1 MKDLLETLTGSVTKR
16 SLVYVLCFAATGF
29 LLTLWQELSNFAPV
43 TSFFARGILR
53 WACLD
58 WPGVVLGRWYLESLL
73 LRAPVNA
80 AVYAALGW
88 LAGRAL
94 RRLPP
99 QAQDPRG
106 YQLTKRVVICFAVV
120 GSTIAA
126 WYYFF
131 LFVPVAGWSLL
142 GVELLEAAC
151 ISCKEGYPIGI
162 RDVGSW
168 IGTLLLWGPM
178 NASFFGMIG
187 WAVGRAFRRLPPT
200 EAVTTPPRAS
210 GRQR

>member
-1 MKDLLETLTGSVTKR
+1 MKDLLQTRTGGVTKR

-43 TSFFARGILR
+43 RSFFARGILEF
-53 WACLD
+53 ACLG
-58 WPGVVLGRWYLESLL
+58 WPGVVLGRWYLEPFL

-99 QAQDPRG
+99 RAQDPHG
-106 YQLTKRVVICFAVV
+106 YQVTKRVIVCFAVV
-120 GSTIAA
+120 GFTIAA
-126 WYYFF
+126 WWY
-131 LFVPVAGWSLL
+131 LFMFEPLYRWWLL
-142 GVELLEAAC
+142 GDELLYC
-151 ISCKEGYPIGI
+151 VCVSCKSGHGA
-162 RDVGSW
+162 
-168 IGTLLLWGPM
+168 GTPSLGMLLWLLLFWGPA

-187 WAVGRAFRRLPPT
+187 WVVGRAFRRLPPT
-200 EAVTTPPRAS
+200 EAVTTPSPAT
-210 GRQR
+210 GGQR